1 MVEIERF
8 SQGRNLQTYFVIIDS
23 KSIKNTDTAKEKG
36 FEAGK
41 KVSGIKLHLAV
52 DSLPQAM
59 HITKADVTDRNGAI
73 EMFITTS
80 DNQSSEY
87 A

>member
-1 MVEIERF
+1 MANAKIFQVGNWFITQCGQSLIGISLLDKILKKLVEIERF
-8 SQGRNLQTYFVIIDS
+8 SQGLQTSFVIIDS
-23 KSIKNTDTAKEKG
+23 KS
-36 FEAGK
+36 
-41 KVSGIKLHLAV
+41 
-52 DSLPQAM
+52 
-59 HITKADVTDRNGAI
+59 ITKADVTDRNGAI